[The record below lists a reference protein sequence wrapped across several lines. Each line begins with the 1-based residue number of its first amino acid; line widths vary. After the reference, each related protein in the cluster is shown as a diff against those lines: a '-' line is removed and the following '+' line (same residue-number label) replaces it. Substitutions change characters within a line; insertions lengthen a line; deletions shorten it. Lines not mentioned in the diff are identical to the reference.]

1 MKRFL
6 FYCGCLVLLAVF
18 YSCNRNLSRQQLS
31 RVEDKVKFELVVNI
45 YEKVLGIY
53 ASSMNFWANE
63 IDSEA
68 ESLRE
73 SARVGRN
80 AISVF
85 DDVMDAAQLTRIFQV
100 YWNQSGDVESD
111 DADTSN
117 DQTLINT
124 TLNVTM
130 TVADT
135 HLQLNTGAPADART
149 TATVNVAYT
158 GSGDAPTATLSS
170 SDTNVVT
177 VDQNGNIQA
186 VNVGTAVITARA
198 TNPDTGKVATAEVT
212 IQVTD
217 VNAGE

>member
-1 MKRFL
+1 MKMFL

-85 DDVMDAAQLTRIFQV
+85 DDVMDAVRAMQKETGNSYYDTLRDYIRVHDGSAFAKRVLNYYQSVNLELDECVKVGDNRYKIHDQKSNAVCFLSFVNGKEVMVVDLSNAKGKLDLT
-100 YWNQSGDVESD
+100 SD
-111 DADTSN
+111 K
-117 DQTLINT
+117 I
-124 TLNVTM
+124 VFE
-130 TVADT
+130 
-135 HLQLNTGAPADART
+135 
-149 TATVNVAYT
+149 Y
-158 GSGDAPTATLSS
+158 
-170 SDTNVVT
+170 
-177 VDQNGNIQA
+177 
-186 VNVGTAVITARA
+186 
-198 TNPDTGKVATAEVT
+198 
-212 IQVTD
+212 
-217 VNAGE
+217 